1 MNQPG
6 SSGTGRWNS
15 RRRCGQTTRDGI
27 ARTITARVGS
37 HLVQWDDERARE
49 ARLHAASKRGYQPS
63 TDHARSTRR
72 DQHEHESRTHLAR
85 IGGSRKRRISDAF
98 LACARVLLS
107 AANARISV
115 RCACQQGEDE
125 RARVVR
131 RIGARGL
138 SSSFW
143 PSLEACLIQYPFETC
158 KQLQP

>member
-1 MNQPG
+1 MVSQPG

-15 RRRCGQTTRDGI
+15 RRRCGQTTRDSI

-37 HLVQWDDERARE
+37 HSVQWDDERARE
-49 ARLHAASKRGYQPS
+49 ARLHAANGGINRALIMQDQHEGI
-63 TDHARSTRR
+63 
-72 DQHEHESRTHLAR
+72 QHEHESRTHLAR

-143 PSLEACLIQYPFETC
+143 PSLGACLIQYPFETC

>member
-1 MNQPG
+1 VNQPG

-37 HLVQWDDERARE
+37 HSVQWDDERARE

-98 LACARVLLS
+98 LACARVLLVCSECANIGEMRVS
-107 AANARISV
+107 AGR
-115 RCACQQGEDE
+115 G
-125 RARVVR
+125 RASEGCEKNWGSWFVILFLAIALGR
-131 RIGARGL
+131 A
-138 SSSFW
+138 
-143 PSLEACLIQYPFETC
+143 
-158 KQLQP
+158 